1 MALSTVFTRP
11 LLTAFMTTVMVASG
25 SAWADDITIKRDGYG
40 TPHVY
45 ADSTYN
51 LFYGYGYSIAQD
63 RLFSLDMA
71 RRSGTGHVSEVL
83 GAEFVDFDKQI
94 RGNYWPWLIQ
104 EQLNKAS
111 KEQHD
116 VLNGYAAGINAW
128 IARIN
133 AQPDTLMPKE
143 YLTHGVKPQAWTGYD
158 VAMVFIGSMIY
169 RFGDYNTELDNAALL
184 EALIDKH
191 GETTGREIFNTLLSI
206 DVAGAPTTI
215 PIGDWD
221 PAKRED
227 ASLNLRPVLRGAV
240 TPEILRQAARMPID
254 FIDTDG
260 SALPRE
266 QWRDANI
273 AALSKHGPAA
283 LRYEGASNMAVL
295 GPQKLEGAKSV
306 MLNGPQFGWYQ
317 PAYTY
322 SIGLH
327 GAGFDV
333 AGNTVYGYP
342 SVIFAHNGQIAW
354 GSTWA
359 AGDLVDLFR
368 ETINPDNTAQYKYKG
383 AWQDMEV
390 SEQTINVNGGEP
402 VTFTAYRSVHGPIVA
417 RDEEIN
423 IAYAQKRAW
432 SGSEL
437 STLESWVDIMK
448 AQNFDEFKAA
458 AAKSAV
464 NVNLYYADAKGDIGY
479 IFGGHYPKRAE
490 GHDGRTPAS
499 GEGDMDWQGIMPF
512 ETNPQVF
519 NPSNHMLINWNNRP
533 AEGFPSPDQYWYSWM
548 LADRV
553 KVMFDEFEAKDDFTA
568 DDVWEAVIAHSSFED
583 VNAGEMIP
591 FILNAVKD
599 LPADDSRHELAA
611 QLQDWNQMLE
621 DNNGDGKYD
630 HPGAAIM
637 QTWLTQLLAQTFKNT
652 LPEPYDGIFANAGY
666 PGPDVTRAS
675 GQNIQVGTKVL
686 HYNLSGKGYDFFNG
700 KPDAAI
706 LSALDTANKELSETY
721 GDDIAE
727 WLAPVGI
734 IRYNHK
740 NFREIPQTLPAQEQD
755 TAIAMNR
762 GTENNMTVFTE
773 DGVKAW
779 ETVPP
784 GQSGFIAPD
793 GTTTAHYNDQSDEYA
808 DLGRK
813 RVWFTDAEVD
823 ANTVYT
829 QTITIRKP
837 QQMGL
842 KHLN

>member
-1 MALSTVFTRP
+1 MAILKVSPKVFSRS
-11 LLTAFMTTVMVASG
+11 LLTLSITTALIASG
-25 SAWADDITIKRDGYG
+25 SAFADDITIKRDGYG

-45 ADSTYN
+45 ANNTYD

-71 RRSGTGHVSEVL
+71 RRTGTGEVSEIL

-94 RGNYWPWLIQ
+94 RGNYWPWRVQ
-104 EQLNKAS
+104 EQLNNAS
-111 KEQHD
+111 KDQRD

-128 IARIN
+128 IGHVN
-133 AQPDTLMPKE
+133 AQPETLMPKE
-143 YLTHGVKPQAWTGYD
+143 YLTHGVKPKAWTGYD

-184 EALIDKH
+184 EALIEKH
-191 GETTGREIFNTLLSI
+191 GETTGREIFNTLLAL
-206 DVAGAPTTI
+206 DVPDAPTTI
-215 PIGDWD
+215 PPGDWD
-221 PAKRED
+221 PAKRES
-227 ASLNLRPVLRGAV
+227 ANLNLRPVVKGAV
-240 TPEILRQAARMPID
+240 TPEILRQAATAPTD
-254 FIDTDG
+254 FIGADG
-260 SALPRE
+260 TALPRE
-266 QWRDANI
+266 KWRDANI
-273 AALSKHGPAA
+273 EALSTHGPAA
-283 LRYEGASNMAVL
+283 LRYEGASNMAIL

-306 MLNGPQFGWYQ
+306 LLNGPQFGWYQ

-342 SVIFAHNGQIAW
+342 SIMFAHNGQTAW

-368 ETINPDNTAQYKYKG
+368 ETLNPDNPDQYKYKG
-383 AWQDMEV
+383 AWRDMES
-390 SEQTINVNGGEP
+390 SEQTINVNGGDP
-402 VTFTAYRSVHGPIVA
+402 VPFIAYRTVHGPVVA
-417 RDEEIN
+417 RDEDTN

-432 SGSEL
+432 SGKEL

-448 AQNFDEFKAA
+448 AQNFDEFKTA

-479 IFGGHYPKRAE
+479 IFGGHYPKRAA

-512 ETNPQVF
+512 DTNPQVL
-519 NPSNHMLINWNNRP
+519 NPSNHMLLNWNNRP
-533 AEGFPSPDQYWYSWM
+533 AEGFPNPDQYWYSWM

-553 KVMFDEFEAKDDFTA
+553 KVLFNEFEDKDDFTP
-568 DDVWEAVIAHSSFED
+568 DEVWNTVVDHASFED
-583 VNAGEMIP
+583 VNAGEMVP
-591 FILNAVKD
+591 FVLETVEG
-599 LPADDSRHELAA
+599 LPANDPRHQLAM
-611 QLQDWNQMLE
+611 QLQDWNYMLE
-621 DNNGDGKYD
+621 DKDGDGKYD
-630 HPGAAIM
+630 HPGVAIM
-637 QTWLTQLLAQTFKNT
+637 QTWLTTLLTQTFAS

-666 PGPDVTRAS
+666 PGPEVTTAS

-686 HYNLSGKGYDFFNG
+686 HYNLSGQGYDFFEG
-700 KPDAAI
+700 QPKAAI
-706 LSALDTANKELSETY
+706 LSALDATDKKLSEEY
-721 GDDIAE
+721 GDNMVN

-762 GTENNMTVFTE
+762 GTENNMTVFTK

-793 GTTTAHYNDQSDEYA
+793 GTTTSHYNDQTAEYA
-808 DLGRK
+808 ELGRK

-823 ANTVYT
+823 ANTSYT
-829 QTITIRKP
+829 QTISINRSE
-837 QQMGL
+837 
-842 KHLN
+842 